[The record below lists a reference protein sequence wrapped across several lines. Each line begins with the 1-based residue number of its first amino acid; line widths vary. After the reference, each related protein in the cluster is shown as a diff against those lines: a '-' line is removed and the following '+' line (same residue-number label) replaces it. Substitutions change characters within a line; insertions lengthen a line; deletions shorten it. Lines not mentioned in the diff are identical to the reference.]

1 MGTTTSAVLAK
12 SALWDFGIQWGMWA
26 ISSALQTERFYDATG
41 SGTFIYLALQSYQWG
56 SSVKTKR
63 QKVQTSL
70 VVIWALRLGLF
81 LMSRIFADGI
91 DKRFNHVRDNPKV
104 FLIYWTVQ
112 GVWIFLTLLPTLI
125 LNSEKNDVQVGTRD
139 YIGWGLWGSGCSSK
153 LLQIVKRV
161 LSKLIPATRST
172 RKRSMRAPRAKCDH
186 IKGKFIN
193 SGLWS
198 VSRHPNYLGE
208 ILVWSG
214 LYLSASSVF
223 SGWQHVSVLSPL
235 FVYFLLTRVSG
246 IPLLERGGMKRW
258 GSDPN
263 YLEYI
268 KNVPVLF
275 PSLW

>member
-81 LMSRIFADGI
+81 LMSRIFADGV

-139 YIGWGLWGSGCSSK
+139 YIGWGLWGLGMFLEVVADRQKSAFKADPSNE
-153 LLQIVKRV
+153 
-161 LSKLIPATRST
+161 
-172 RKRSMRAPRAKCDH
+172 
-186 IKGKFIN
+186 GKFIN

-223 SGWQHVSVLSPL
+223 SGWQHVGVLSPL